1 MNAADVKRMLDA
13 EGVRADAVHIEAT
26 AVSVSALLKGAAERF
41 SQLPLEAEPSGF
53 QAAQRTSA
61 P

>member
-1 MNAADVKRMLDA
+1 MNAAELKRTLEA
-13 EGVRADAVHIEAT
+13 QGVRADPVHIEAT
-26 AVSVSALLKGAAERF
+26 AATVSGLLKGAAERF

-53 QAAQRTSA
+53 QAAQRASA

>member
-1 MNAADVKRMLDA
+1 MIPADIKRTLEA
-13 EGVRADAVHIEAT
+13 HKVRAEAVHIEAT
-26 AVSVSALLKGAAERF
+26 AATVSGLLKGTADRF

-53 QAAQRTSA
+53 EAAQRASA